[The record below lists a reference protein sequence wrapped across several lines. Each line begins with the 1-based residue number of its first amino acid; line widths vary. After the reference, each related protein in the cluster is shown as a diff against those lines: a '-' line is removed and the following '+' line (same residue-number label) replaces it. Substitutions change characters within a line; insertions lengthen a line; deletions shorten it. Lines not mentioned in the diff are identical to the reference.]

1 MTKTGVYLRS
11 LIASWAGYGANIV
24 VMFFL
29 SPFVVH
35 SLGNARYGLW
45 SLLMAVTG
53 YLGLVE
59 IGVRVS
65 TGRYVNYH
73 LGRGENEQVS
83 HVVNTSLAF
92 YCLASLL
99 VLAAA
104 LTVGQFFGAIFPRI
118 TISDPSQVRAIL
130 LLMALN
136 VWLGLWSATFSQ
148 LLYANNRFDLL
159 NAILVLA
166 LGVRAGGTVLV
177 LRAGGGLVELAWV
190 LVASSATSFVLLVAA
205 ARWKGVRV
213 RYGWR
218 WANLACFRRIFGF
231 GAWSFVGTMLARI
244 IDYANAA
251 VIGILLGASEIAYF
265 AIGYMLLDNSRELLS
280 YVVRVMTPDL
290 QKSAGAEAAMGERM
304 VRATSAT
311 MFVAVPLLVGL
322 IALGGEFIR
331 CWMGS
336 GYEKS
341 ATVLV
346 LVAVAQFGNAANMS
360 CGTILNAM
368 GFVRLL
374 AAMAAL
380 EAGLNLGLSVVLV
393 KYFGMGIVG
402 VAIGMMAP
410 SLAMTG
416 VVLLVVACRRTGIAL
431 GRYLGATFVR
441 WGAATA
447 VLLPATLLISRA
459 IGEHGWRGFWIK
471 AALMLAMYVPL
482 GVGLVL
488 GVRRTRE
495 MFGKGGRSQPQ
506 ATDDG
511 AQDAKRETAEE
522 RGALSVER

>member
-177 LRAGGGLVELAWV
+177 LRGRRAGGTGVGAGGLQRDKLRAAGGGGQVEGR
-190 LVASSATSFVLLVAA
+190 
-205 ARWKGVRV
+205 ARPLR
-213 RYGWR
+213 
-218 WANLACFRRIFGF
+218 L
-231 GAWSFVGTMLARI
+231 
-244 IDYANAA
+244 
-251 VIGILLGASEIAYF
+251 
-265 AIGYMLLDNSRELLS
+265 
-280 YVVRVMTPDL
+280 
-290 QKSAGAEAAMGERM
+290 AMGEPGVLPEDLRLRGLV
-304 VRATSAT
+304 VRGDDVGQDHRLRQRRGDRDSAGGVGDRVLRDRVHAAGQLAR
-311 MFVAVPLLVGL
+311 VALLRGPRDDAGPPEVGW
-322 IALGGEFIR
+322 G
-331 CWMGS
+331 GS
-336 GYEKS
+336 GDGRADGPGHQRHDVRGRAAPGGTDRAGRGVHPVLDGKRLRKS

-368 GFVRLL
+368 GFVPLL